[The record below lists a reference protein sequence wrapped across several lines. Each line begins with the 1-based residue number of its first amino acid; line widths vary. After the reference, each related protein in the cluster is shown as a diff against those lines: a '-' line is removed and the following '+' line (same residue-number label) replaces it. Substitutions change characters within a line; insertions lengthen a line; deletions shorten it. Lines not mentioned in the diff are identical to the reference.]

1 MCIFPY
7 CYGEMVLLS
16 FYIQNIKEDED
27 GKGLAKVY

>member
-7 CYGEMVLLS
+7 CYGVMVLLS
-16 FYIQNIKEDED
+16 FHIQNIKEDGD